1 MMYTLNILQLGICR
15 LHLKAEKKK
24 QIENFKKSVVIRN
37 QSNNMIIK
45 TGRKKRQV
53 ANKLINQNCS
63 KTETFNLCKT
73 DLMIRKKWRRE
84 FCFSFYVHSLI
95 FDFSIQMYLLHF

>member
-1 MMYTLNILQLGICR
+1 MYTLNILQLCICQ
-15 LHLKAEKKK
+15 LHLKTEKNKK
-24 QIENFKKSVVIRN
+24 FFKKSVNNRN

-73 DLMIRKKWRRE
+73 DLMMRKNE
-84 FCFSFYVHSLI
+84 GTNSAFHFM
-95 FDFSIQMYLLHF
+95 SIL

>member
-1 MMYTLNILQLGICR
+1 
-15 LHLKAEKKK
+15 
-24 QIENFKKSVVIRN
+24 
-37 QSNNMIIK
+37 MIIK

-73 DLMIRKKWRRE
+73 DLMMRKNE
-84 FCFSFYVHSLI
+84 GENSAFHFM
-95 FDFSIQMYLLHF
+95 SIL

>member
-1 MMYTLNILQLGICR
+1 
-15 LHLKAEKKK
+15 
-24 QIENFKKSVVIRN
+24 
-37 QSNNMIIK
+37 MIIK

-73 DLMIRKKWRRE
+73 DLMIRKNGGENSAFHLCLFSNIWFFHTNVFIAFLERE
-84 FCFSFYVHSLI
+84 ISWKIIEKEEGGKPVPEVTI
-95 FDFSIQMYLLHF
+95 A

>member
-1 MMYTLNILQLGICR
+1 MGKIFSQYICMSNHHDVHFKYITIMYLSITPQSW
-15 LHLKAEKKK
+15 KKTK
-24 QIENFKKSVVIRN
+24 NFKKSVNNRN

-63 KTETFNLCKT
+63 KSETFNLCKT
-73 DLMIRKKWRRE
+73 DLMMRKNGE
-84 FCFSFYVHSLI
+84 FCF
-95 FDFSIQMYLLHF
+95 